1 MDLRRA
7 LWAASLAVAL
17 FVLAAASVDP
27 AAPRGGPPF
36 APAPD
41 EGCIEATQA
50 AGATPGPGQSET
62 CQSARTGTGGSGGG
76 LLVNLLPLVAVIGAG
91 ILGVALAV
99 AVFVIRTQP
108 RGVPEPVEGWWRCA
122 TCGAN
127 NLAEAPRCHKCG
139 TWQPT
144 SGARTGRRI
153 TP

>member
-1 MDLRRA
+1 MVL
-7 LWAASLAVAL
+7 VL
-17 FVLAAASVDP
+17 FVLAAANVDP
-27 AAPRGGPPF
+27 IAPGGGHPF

-50 AGATPGPGQSET
+50 AGATSGPGQSET
-62 CQSARTGTGGSGGG
+62 CQSAGRGTGGSGGG
-76 LLVNLLPLVAVIGAG
+76 LVVNVLPLVAVIVAG
-91 ILGVALAV
+91 ILGIALAV
-99 AVFVIRTQP
+99 AVLVIRTQP
-108 RGVPEPVEGWWRCA
+108 RGVPEPVEGWWTCA
-122 TCGAN
+122 NCGAN